1 MLEQSIDIDLF
12 LGQLLTMVKSVVVK
26 RSEEASKYETVDTR
40 TEADRYIAMK
50 EGGSSWS
57 SFVLFDLDVMEAA
70 GMNKQIIQSVYAG
83 NKESIPYEFRDL
95 VCQLQAEKI
104 IDNYVEHNTYY
115 RMLNGEPPE
124 DTTEDEYVY
133 MWDNDFGIPT
143 NIPIHKLP
151 NNYLEYINT
160 SSIRQELKEKYPDK
174 PYLQFL
180 GSRSIPYYKSRTA
193 ANFDI
198 LYIEKSDNMNI
209 SNAFIK
215 EYAASRNYVMH
226 GLYNKA
232 DERTYDYYDSFMGFV
247 IMAMTIQRTITS
259 IFESGIS
266 RDFFDDKLIR
276 YLLEAYNISYIDSIN
291 VYYQRIIAKRL
302 NILLQKKA
310 SNNVLFDIVDIF
322 GYNVNIFKY
331 YLMKDYY
338 KDSNGNPIIIYKT
351 IYDENGKAHK
361 IIDPERTYDI
371 YFQKV
376 NIKSKDV
383 SSELVDKAN
392 RMEYKSITGG
402 DPYWIEDSDLLNKI
416 YDNKFNSILTKYMSI
431 DVSYELAKIMY
442 ETSYTVRMIIDRQ
455 EEYKEIYI
463 SLPYV
468 VDKVSLFDAVL
479 FLCALSAKKFNL
491 AGNVPL
497 QPYQIAQV
505 YGFNFKTDIDKLKQ
519 DIVDD
524 VQNCT
529 GKYRAVRLDILDH
542 LKNLHADS
550 LEGARNMFNN
560 IEDLRK
566 WIDTA
571 MRYSKSIEEYEAY
584 QKIYKATLVVTDV
597 QELYTKTDGSYA
609 GTFAE
614 LLQNRRPDLY
624 EVLESTGSIQE
635 DNTPGLNQKETT
647 SLFSIN
653 EKINKVLDKL
663 SDIAVQLKDLHYIN
677 DKEAIVNNI
686 EKLINQF
693 KSYTVDQN
701 TSNVLYIINDP
712 HLCLLKIIDYIWTAN
727 KNTGLDERLQMLY
740 QDVFHMIIP
749 RRVWV
754 DKMDVNEWIDSDKKE
769 IISRIIRLVND
780 LWYEKKT
787 TNLDMATYIVDA
799 LDTATTRFK
808 LPSDVLRIVNEYESN
823 KTISVIDLIKIID
836 YFSESMISGNIIDNT
851 NLIDVTHLK
860 TSETNLIMA
869 IHLLNM
875 YTKFIDINVW
885 ESIDLLY
892 TIYEHKEGNLDA
904 FMPVFDNTDKFSYTI
919 DSDVFTISYLIFC
932 INMRDAWDHNHFI
945 HQIKDEA
952 KKARYNAGTFIFDT
966 KSSFMNKTYLD
977 IITKHFEVEKNKN
990 QIKYEK
996 FNIAYLISGENK
1008 ESTYTGSMT
1017 IFDDGRRLINGKL
1030 LSPLVIHAE
1039 TIKNKSQMEKDKY
1052 TIKDT
1057 LTRNYV
1063 E

>member
-12 LGQLLTMVKSVVVK
+12 LGQLLVMVKSVVVK
-26 RSEEASKYETVDTR
+26 RSEEASKYETVDIR

-57 SFVLFDLDVMEAA
+57 SFVLFDSDVMEAA

-124 DTTEDEYVY
+124 DATKDDYVY
-133 MWDNDFGIPT
+133 MWENDYGIPT

-160 SSIRQELKEKYPDK
+160 SHIRQELKEKYPDK

-193 ANFDI
+193 ANYDI

-209 SNAFIK
+209 ANAFIK
-215 EYAASRNYVMH
+215 EYASSRNYVMY

-232 DERTYDYYDSFMGFV
+232 DERTYQYYDSFMGFV
-247 IMAMTIQRTITS
+247 IMAMTIQRTIAS

-276 YLLEAYNISYIDSIN
+276 YLLEAYNINYIDSIN

-331 YLMKDYY
+331 YLMKDYF
-338 KDSNGNPIIIYKT
+338 KDPNGNPIIIYKT

-402 DPYWIEDSDLLNKI
+402 DPYWIEDSELLNKI
-416 YDNKFNSILTKYMSI
+416 YDNKFNSVLTKYMSI

-442 ETSYTVRMIIDRQ
+442 ETSYVVRMIIDRQ
-455 EEYKEIYI
+455 DEYKEIYI

-468 VDKVSLFDAVL
+468 VDKVSLFDAIL

-519 DIVDD
+519 EIVDD

-542 LKNLHADS
+542 LKNLHANS

-597 QELYTKTDGSYA
+597 QELYTKTDGTFA

-624 EVLESTGSIQE
+624 EVLESTGNIQE
-635 DNTPGLNQKETT
+635 DNVPGLNPKETT

-663 SDIAVQLKDLHYIN
+663 SEISIQLKSLHFIN

-701 TSNVLYIINDP
+701 TSNVLYLINDP
-712 HLCLLKIIDYIWTAN
+712 HICLLKIIDYIWTAN
-727 KNTGLDERLQMLY
+727 KNTMLNDRLQILY

-754 DKMDVNEWIDSDKKE
+754 DKMDINEWIDSDKKE
-769 IISRIIRLVND
+769 TLFDIIRLIND
-780 LWYEKKT
+780 IWYEKKT
-787 TNLDMATYIVDA
+787 TNLDMATYIIDA
-799 LDTATTRFK
+799 LGTAITRFK
-808 LPSDVLRIVNEYESN
+808 LPSDVLRIVNEYEST
-823 KTISVIDLIKIID
+823 KKISIIDLITLID
-836 YFSESMISGNIIDNT
+836 YFSETIISGNIIDNT

-860 TSETNLIMA
+860 TSETNIIMA
-869 IHLLNM
+869 IHLLNKF
-875 YTKFIDINVW
+875 TKYVDIDVW
-885 ESIDLLY
+885 DTIALVY
-892 TIYEHKEGNLDA
+892 NIYENKKGVNNA
-904 FMPVFDNTDKFSYTI
+904 FMPVFDNTNKFSYTI
-919 DSDVFTISYLIFC
+919 DNDVFNLSYLIFC
-932 INMRDAWDHNHFI
+932 INMRDAWDHNRFI
-945 HQIKDEA
+945 HQIKNEA
-952 KKARYNAGTFIFDT
+952 KDVSYNAGAIIYDT
-966 KSSFMNKTYLD
+966 SNIIMNKTYLD
-977 IITKHFEVEKNKN
+977 IIKKNFTVSIINNRMN
-990 QIKYEK
+990 QDTFK
-996 FNIAYLISGENK
+996 FGYLIND
-1008 ESTYTGSMT
+1008 ESKKSLYAGAMT
-1017 IFDDGRRLINGKL
+1017 IFDNANRVINAKL
-1030 LSPLVIHAE
+1030 LSPLIIHDA

-1052 TIKDT
+1052 TIKDS
-1057 LTRNYV
+1057 LIRNYID
-1063 E
+1063 